1 MNETQLLEYMIELFD
16 DDPSRFFDLLQNLS
30 GVKEESKDR
39 ASYLLQ
45 EYGKDKI
52 IVAMLGENLLVVRK
66 PEGGDE

>member
-1 MNETQLLEYMIELFD
+1 MNATQLLEYMIELFD